1 MELLMAKLVKDADNS
16 ALQYNPKSGWQEI
29 SKGLALVV
37 RGYCVLI
44 AGSPLAFLCITL
56 ACGEGP
62 APLRQSMTQENR
74 DDLLLL
80 GLLMVGLTA
89 LLSYGLVLLGQWRC
103 LMYAPERQGARELM
117 YVCLNL
123 VIIASL
129 MNVAGAALDGAGTY
143 AALRQGAVCVER
155 LDWHGRGTLLQLG
168 SGVVGLLAS
177 LIFSQFLRTVASCF
191 DDRSRVRSVDFNL
204 AFMGLL
210 LGGSCGTFLYAQ
222 QLASKTEML
231 PWLAGGWLLCFAW
244 HLWLVNRVR
253 QSVRNA
259 LQEEPKP
266 RGDGTAQA
274 MPGRVLLHTLSGLR
288 RMARARAEAL
298 NEAPNPACSSP
309 NAVPTPF

>member
-1 MELLMAKLVKDADNS
+1 MELLMAKFVKDADNS
-16 ALQYNPKSGWQEI
+16 ALQYNAKSGWQEI

-44 AGSPLAFLCITL
+44 AGGPLAFLCIAL
-56 ACGEGP
+56 ACGGGP
-62 APLRQSMTQENR
+62 ALLHPSTTQENR

-129 MNVAGAALDGAGTY
+129 MNVAGAVLDGARTY
-143 AALRQGAVCVER
+143 AVLRQGAAGVER
-155 LDWHGRGTLLQLG
+155 LNWHGAGPFLQLG

-191 DDRSRVRSVDFNL
+191 DDRARVRSVDFNL
-204 AFMGLL
+204 AFLGLL
-210 LGGSCGTFLYAQ
+210 LGGSCGTFLYVR
-222 QLASKTEML
+222 QLASKTEIL
-231 PWLAGGWLLCFAW
+231 PWLAAGWLLCFGW
-244 HLWLVNRVR
+244 HLCLVNRVR

-259 LQEEPKP
+259 LQEKPEPQ
-266 RGDGTAQA
+266 RDGNGTTQA
-274 MPGRVLLHTLSGLR
+274 VPTRVHMHTLSGLR
-288 RMARARAEAL
+288 RMARAKADRI
-298 NEAPNPACSSP
+298 
-309 NAVPTPF
+309 

>member
-1 MELLMAKLVKDADNS
+1 MELLMTKFVKDADNS
-16 ALQYNPKSGWQEI
+16 PLQYNPKHGWQEI

-37 RGYCVLI
+37 GGYCVLI
-44 AGSPLAFLCITL
+44 AGGLLASLTIAL
-56 ACGEGP
+56 ACGWGP

-123 VIIASL
+123 VVIASL
-129 MNVAGAALDGAGTY
+129 MNVAGGVLDGARTY
-143 AALRQGAVCVER
+143 AALRQGAAWVER
-155 LDWHGRGTLLQLG
+155 LDWRGAGTLLQLG
-168 SGVVGLLAS
+168 SAVVGLLAS

-191 DDRSRVRSVDFNL
+191 NDRTRVRSVDFNL
-204 AFMGLL
+204 AFLGLL
-210 LGGSCGTFLYAQ
+210 LGGSCGTFLYVQ
-222 QLASKTEML
+222 RLASKTEML
-231 PWLAGGWLLCFAW
+231 PWLAAGWLLCFGW

-266 RGDGTAQA
+266 QGDGTAQA
-274 MPGRVLLHTLSGLR
+274 VPAGVLLHTLSGLR
-288 RMARARAEAL
+288 RMARART
-298 NEAPNPACSSP
+298 
-309 NAVPTPF
+309 VG

>member
-1 MELLMAKLVKDADNS
+1 MELFMTKFVKDADNS
-16 ALQYNPKSGWQEI
+16 PLQYNAKSGWQEV

-44 AGSPLAFLCITL
+44 AGGPLAFLCIAL
-56 ACGEGP
+56 ACGGGP
-62 APLRQSMTQENR
+62 APVRQTLTQQNR
-74 DDLLLL
+74 DDLLLV
-80 GLLMVGLTA
+80 GVLMVGVTA

-129 MNVAGAALDGAGTY
+129 MNVAGAVLDGAGTY
-143 AALRQGAVCVER
+143 AALRQGAACEDR
-155 LDWHGRGTLLQLG
+155 LEWRSAGTLLQLG
-168 SGVVGLLAS
+168 SAVVGLLAS

-204 AFMGLL
+204 AFLGLL
-210 LGGSCGTFLYAQ
+210 LGGSCGTFLYVRR
-222 QLASKTEML
+222 LASQTEML

-253 QSVRNA
+253 QSVRTA

-266 RGDGTAQA
+266 QRDWTVQA
-274 MPGRVLLHTLSGLR
+274 VPGGVLLHTLSGLR
-288 RMARARAEAL
+288 RMARG
-298 NEAPNPACSSP
+298 
-309 NAVPTPF
+309 